1 MDKFYKFCG
10 LHELD
15 VSIVEKNIHRIER
28 LCGCN
33 TFEDILVPIQ
43 SLEEILETLLDKYTL
58 LTVISVMET
67 IKYIGIFFCFDKSFM
82 YKHSDEYN
90 SLLDLRDN
98 KNMYSNFSIFEVKR
112 IMDEKVDYILQ
123 NHHCYTYLRNFIVV
137 YIFLNELPFRLSH
150 FTKIK
155 LVKSDYENL
164 DDFDDYP
171 FYLVLQKGNFYF
183 IVNKFDEENTFV
195 GQLIHEVENPKSH
208 KLLTRLI
215 INAGNKS
222 KYFIANKSGKD
233 ITNTNLANA
242 ISTFTKSMFGKN
254 ISLNQLRTQMKVYSE
269 PLCIN
274 FFKKK
279 ILDY

>member
-1 MDKFYKFCG
+1 MEKFYKFCG
-10 LHELD
+10 LHGLD
-15 VSIVEKNIHRIER
+15 MGVVEKNVLR
-28 LCGCN
+28 LIKLCSVAN
-33 TFEDILVPIQ
+33 FEDILVPIQ
-43 SLEEILETLLDKYTL
+43 SLEEILETLMDKYTI
-58 LTVISVMET
+58 LTTISVMET
-67 IKYIGIFFCFDKSFM
+67 IKYLGIYFAFDKTFM
-82 YKHSDEYN
+82 YRHQDEYN

-112 IMDEKVDYILQ
+112 ILDERADHILQ
-123 NHHCYTYLRNFIVV
+123 NHHSYTYLRNFVV
-137 YIFLNELPFRLSH
+137 LYIFMNDIPFRLSH

-171 FYLVLQKGNFYF
+171 WYLVLQQGNFYF
-183 IVNKFDEENTFV
+183 IVNRIVDEEFK
-195 GQLIHEVENPKSH
+195 GQYIHKVENPKSH

-215 INAGNKS
+215 VNLGNKS

-242 ISTFTKSMFGKN
+242 ITSFTKCLFGKN

-269 PLCIN
+269 PLNIN
-274 FFKKK
+274 LFKKK